1 MKHEKSESYP
11 DDYKP
16 QCECKQTVP
25 VGAFKTEHWFS
36 VGYAE
41 RKANGSVACY
51 LAFGK
56 IGFNTFEEAKTK
68 LDLINIDYNRRGIA
82 IPKDE
87 FCVIEHTE
95 TFYLI

>member
-1 MKHEKSESYP
+1 MKHEKPESFP

-25 VGAFKTEHWFS
+25 MGGFKTEHWFG

-41 RKANGSVACY
+41 RKPDGSVKHYIQLGADCSTIEEVKR
-51 LAFGK
+51 K
-56 IGFNTFEEAKTK
+56 I
-68 LDLINIDYNRRGIA
+68 DLQIMDYNRRGIA
-82 IPKDE
+82 VPKDE

-95 TFYLI
+95 TFYLV